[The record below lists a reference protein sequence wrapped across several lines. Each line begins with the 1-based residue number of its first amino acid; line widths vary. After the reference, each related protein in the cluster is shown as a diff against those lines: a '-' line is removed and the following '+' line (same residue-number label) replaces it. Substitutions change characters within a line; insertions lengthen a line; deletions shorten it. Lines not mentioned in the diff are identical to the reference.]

1 VPNIL
6 RYVEIPTV
14 DRDTCSRQ
22 LGKRLG
28 LGEMC
33 AGSRSGDKDSCTV
46 KWSSSGTV

>member
-1 VPNIL
+1 MPNIL